1 MSLEIT
7 NSSKFIINEISII
20 TKTGKLD
27 LSGIFEELNIFDSTF
42 VSVMNGNI
50 LVTDSIGL
58 SAKLLF
64 DGSEAILIDISKG
77 PGSTILNF
85 KKAFRIYKQTDREN
99 LNQNSERYILHFVSD
114 EMIYSDQQLINQAY
128 KTTYDDVVKK
138 ILTSYLKIPA
148 TKQNGLVEKT
158 TGIRDIVVPNLKPL
172 DAIEWCAK
180 RSIDLK
186 RSPNYIF
193 FENNIGYNFAS
204 LSTLLSQKE
213 LFVIKFQIGRAHV

>member
-64 DGSEAILIDISKG
+64 DGSEAILIDI
-77 PGSTILNF
+77 
-85 KKAFRIYKQTDREN
+85 
-99 LNQNSERYILHFVSD
+99 
-114 EMIYSDQQLINQAY
+114 
-128 KTTYDDVVKK
+128 
-138 ILTSYLKIPA
+138 
-148 TKQNGLVEKT
+148 
-158 TGIRDIVVPNLKPL
+158 
-172 DAIEWCAK
+172 
-180 RSIDLK
+180 
-186 RSPNYIF
+186 
-193 FENNIGYNFAS
+193 
-204 LSTLLSQKE
+204 
-213 LFVIKFQIGRAHV
+213 